1 MIHTKFW
8 RYLFLIA
15 GLYTAGAVVPS
26 IMDPAKGLLDFT
38 GKAITD
44 ENTLY
49 FFQSLWIIIFFF
61 GIGYLMVALRPTQ
74 HIGIVI
80 LGFLGKASFGAN
92 LLYLHLQGR
101 FSTMTL
107 FAALMDL
114 LFALFFGI
122 FIVILFKSDWFNFDL
137 VPP

>member
-1 MIHTKFW
+1 M
-8 RYLFLIA
+8 IA
-15 GLYTAGAVVPS
+15 GLYTAGAVVPG

-61 GIGYLMVALRPTQ
+61 GIGYLMVAFRPAQ

-101 FSTMTL
+101 FSAMTL

-122 FIVILFKSDWFNFDL
+122 FILKYHQSKK
-137 VPP
+137 